1 MKILLVV
8 LVIQSLNLLVF
19 IWFNRWAVIRILALR
34 QQLVV
39 YRRKPK
45 KPMIRN
51 RDRMFWSLISRVWR
65 EWRSELIIVKPETVI
80 RWRQRKFREFWRR

>member
-19 IWFNRWAVIRILALR
+19 IWFNRWAGIRILALR

-39 YRRKPK
+39 YRLKPK

-80 RWRQRKFREFWRR
+80 CCRRRKLREF